1 MSERLGVTPEQV
13 QVGTSEK
20 WVKIYIFCIII
31 IAIIHVHVHC
41 IFIVHIV
48 YCLISIFPFS

>member
-20 WVKIYIFCIII
+20 WVKNYIFCIII

-41 IFIVHIV
+41 IFIVHVV
-48 YCLISIFPFS
+48 YCFSLFSPSS

>member
-20 WVKIYIFCIII
+20 WVKIIFLHHYYCYNTCTC
-31 IAIIHVHVHC
+31 ALYLNVHVV
-41 IFIVHIV
+41 IIV
-48 YCLISIFPFS
+48 